1 MRHIWSQIKTHRNE
15 KYHCIDGSFLKEFE
29 MPSGKG
35 SNRIEVLF
43 EKYST
48 GDEETESEREVKT

>member
-1 MRHIWSQIKTHRNE
+1 MRHIWSQIKTLRSE
-15 KYHCIDGSFLKEFE
+15 KYCVDGSFLMEFE
-29 MPSGKG
+29 MPSEKG

-43 EKYST
+43 EKCST